1 MYEFQQGFKERKDGD
16 DIIIAQWHKVTAI
29 DKSLLSGF
37 ENASTII
44 SEVRNIRKSKNISP
58 KEKISLYQKAGNG
71 ESKSPFDDTII
82 KLCNL
87 DKLETTK
94 DKVENAISF
103 VVKQNEY
110 FIPFN
115 SAIDVDAE
123 KERLQKELDYMQG
136 FLKSVMVKLGNEKFV
151 ANAKPE
157 ILSNE
162 NKKKE
167 DAEARIKA
175 IEEVLSSL

>member
-1 MYEFQQGFKERKDGD
+1 M
-16 DIIIAQWHKVTAI
+16 
-29 DKSLLSGF
+29 LSGF

-58 KEKISLYQKAGNG
+58 KEKISLYQKASNG
-71 ESKSPFDDTII
+71 ESKSLFDDTII

-87 DKLETTK
+87 DKLEITK